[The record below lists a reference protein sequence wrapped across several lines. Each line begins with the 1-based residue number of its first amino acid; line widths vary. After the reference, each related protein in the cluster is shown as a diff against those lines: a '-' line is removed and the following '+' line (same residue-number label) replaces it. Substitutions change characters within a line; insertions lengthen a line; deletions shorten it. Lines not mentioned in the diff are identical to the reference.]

1 MLTRQRGWTSYLF
14 KFGTRPRLAVVVSVA
29 VVLLIVLAAVGVVR
43 AAGGRSLPDTV
54 PFGAEIE
61 AAARRFGVDPC
72 LLAAVVRQESNFDKN
87 AIRHEPSLGTGP
99 DGLPAASIGLAQV
112 LVSTARDFRPGIGR
126 PELFGVKTNLEVA
139 AELISWL
146 NKNGVTM
153 PLGIDAYNMGIGN
166 FRRGNRNFYYR
177 DRVIRFKE
185 ELCK

>member
-1 MLTRQRGWTSYLF
+1 MW
-14 KFGTRPRLAVVVSVA
+14 
-29 VVLLIVLAAVGVVR
+29 I
-43 AAGGRSLPDTV
+43 
-54 PFGAEIE
+54 
-61 AAARRFGVDPC
+61 PC
-72 LLAAVVRQESNFDKN
+72 LLAAVVRQEANFDKN